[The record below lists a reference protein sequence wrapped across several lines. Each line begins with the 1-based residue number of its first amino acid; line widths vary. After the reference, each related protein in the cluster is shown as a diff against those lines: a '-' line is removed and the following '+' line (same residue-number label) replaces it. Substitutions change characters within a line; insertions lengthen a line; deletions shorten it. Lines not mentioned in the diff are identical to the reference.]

1 MKKIFK
7 KLSTLA
13 LVCPLLQA
21 SCSDDDDAQRLVN
34 ITFNAVPAVEGTLD
48 ISALNGAEVRFTD
61 VRNQDAKSFTLNTE
75 GKANVNIAPGT
86 YNISIRKTVKNE
98 QGEDVKMVMVMENVA
113 LTHDNQ
119 MVDGKVTSLPM
130 SALGQD
136 FIFSE
141 VFFNG
146 ETNSGRMMHPDQ
158 YIVIFNPTNET
169 LYADGVSIAVTQHIS
184 WWDKKPWYDQFYPNR
199 VPIGGFITIP
209 GNGTDVPVAAG
220 EKLVIA
226 FTAINHAEV
235 TKTMQTKD
243 SEGNVIDVEVA
254 YDHAVDLSGADYEIY
269 YGPDASDVDNTEVP
283 NVLIS
288 ENGDSY
294 GFFFQPRGYVSPL
307 IFRLADGRQ
316 ATIEAFIAANSSK
329 FVQSTEEG
337 DVESVIWSVE
347 TSKILDGIQTSDV
360 PQDVKTRCIPVVVD
374 EGKFL
379 VNGCHRQELCIRKEI
394 KVGGKI
400 FYKDTN
406 NSLEDMQ
413 DVNERKAAGL
423 TQNAYPKSWRNKK

>member
-1 MKKIFK
+1 MKKIFR
-7 KLSTLA
+7 KLAVLA
-13 LVCPLLQA
+13 LACPLVLA
-21 SCSDDDDAQRLVN
+21 ACSSDDDAQRLINVV
-34 ITFNAVPAVEGTLD
+34 FNAAPAVDGTLELSALEGT
-48 ISALNGAEVRFTD
+48 EVMFTD
-61 VRNQDAKSFTLNTE
+61 VRNQDAKSFTLDAE
-75 GKANVNIAPGT
+75 GKANVAIAPGT
-86 YNISIRKTVKNE
+86 YNISISKTVKNE
-98 QGEDVKMVMVMENVA
+98 QGEDVKMAMVMENVA
-113 LTHDNQ
+113 LTQDLQ
-119 MVDGKVTSLPM
+119 VVDGKVTSLPM

-158 YIVIFNPTNET
+158 YIVLFNPTNET
-169 LYADGVSIAVTQHIS
+169 LYADGICIAVTQHIS
-184 WWDKKPWYDQFYPNR
+184 WWDKKPWYDSFYPNR

-209 GNGTDVPVAAG
+209 GNGTDVAVAPG

-226 FTAINHAEV
+226 FTAVNHAEV
-235 TKTMQTKD
+235 VTTV
-243 SEGNVIDVEVA
+243 NDVEIA

-269 YGPDASDVDNTEVP
+269 YGPDASDVDNPDVP

-307 IFRLADGRQ
+307 IFRLADGKQ
-316 ATIEAFIAANSSK
+316 ETIDAFIAANASR
-329 FVQSTEEG
+329 FTQTTEEG

-394 KVGGKI
+394 KVGDKI
-400 FYKDTN
+400 FYQDTN
-406 NSLEDMQ
+406 NSSEDME
-413 DVNERKAAGL
+413 DVNERKAAGKYQTAFPL
-423 TQNAYPKSWRNKK
+423 GLRKK